1 MCFFSIGLVSSPTTT
16 TTTSPGSTSASI
28 CRIVSSHLELI
39 IYSSGQLAVGP
50 IELMGAVTGRQG
62 GRTGDGGDRLQ
73 SSDIVCHLGL
83 LN

>member
-1 MCFFSIGLVSSPTTT
+1 MFLCPGLILLLLLLLRSS
-16 TTTSPGSTSASI
+16 
-28 CRIVSSHLELI
+28 CRIVSCHLELI

-50 IELMGAVTGRQG
+50 IELMGTVTGQQREVEMVNSG
-62 GRTGDGGDRLQ
+62 MRDRLQ

>member
-1 MCFFSIGLVSSPTTT
+1 M
-16 TTTSPGSTSASI
+16 
-28 CRIVSSHLELI
+28 ELI

-50 IELMGAVTGRQG
+50 IELMGAVTGQQG
-62 GRTGDGGDRLQ
+62 GRTGDEGDRLQ